1 MPPVELNCL
10 FLFQQIQKS
19 NAALKKAK
27 AKSEQIEKR
36 GDRVHKKN
44 FSSFLP
50 KKLRDNTDLLTFQYK
65 LGDCVP
71 LI

>member
-36 GDRVHKKN
+36 GDRVHKK
-44 FSSFLP
+44 FFCSFFT
-50 KKLRDNTDLLTFQYK
+50 KTIK
-65 LGDCVP
+65 G
-71 LI
+71 